1 MSGAWAASVVSSG
14 GSGSAPK
21 NAPSA
26 RIASPVASVA
36 QVAPVADVASD
47 RKTPLEEDQLEP
59 VDSKESAGE
68 WTCTVSTIV
77 AVGLS
82 VARIVP
88 SGSLCEAAYSASTT
102 SNTVRGS
109 GSGWAANGM
118 FLRQPGQ
125 WLQEDGPLSWSSIR
139 HPFCPKSQRKTQEH
153 QKPVT
158 TMPPRMC
165 HEMVVQVQLQWMR
178 KKASSSQQEQ
188 PGCGRSLSSS

>member
-59 VDSKESAGE
+59 VDSKDSAGE

-109 GSGWAANGM
+109 GSGWAATGM
-118 FLRQPGQ
+118 
-125 WLQEDGPLSWSSIR
+125 LSSPARAVAAGGWAA
-139 HPFCPKSQRKTQEH
+139 
-153 QKPVT
+153 
-158 TMPPRMC
+158 
-165 HEMVVQVQLQWMR
+165 EMVINIGQAAALPQ
-178 KKASSSQQEQ
+178 KSAEDTGASEAGDDDAAKDVS
-188 PGCGRSLSSS
+188 

>member
-59 VDSKESAGE
+59 VDSKDSAGE

-102 SNTVRGS
+102 SNTVGGGS

-118 FLRQPGQ
+118 F
-125 WLQEDGPLSWSSIR
+125 
-139 HPFCPKSQRKTQEH
+139 
-153 QKPVT
+153 
-158 TMPPRMC
+158 
-165 HEMVVQVQLQWMR
+165 
-178 KKASSSQQEQ
+178 SSSARAVAAGGWAAELVINKAAALPQKSAEDT
-188 PGCGRSLSSS
+188 GASEAGADDAAKGVS

>member
-1 MSGAWAASVVSSG
+1 MPGAWAASVVSSG

-59 VDSKESAGE
+59 VDSKDSAGE

-118 FLRQPGQ
+118 F
-125 WLQEDGPLSWSSIR
+125 
-139 HPFCPKSQRKTQEH
+139 
-153 QKPVT
+153 
-158 TMPPRMC
+158 
-165 HEMVVQVQLQWMR
+165 
-178 KKASSSQQEQ
+178 SSSARAVAAGGWAAELVINKAAVLPQKSAEDT
-188 PGCGRSLSSS
+188 GASEAGADDAAKGVS